1 MLQLQQLQ
9 LTHFRNYVQHT
20 FQFEQNIIGICG
32 SNGVGKTNLIDA
44 IYYLSFSKSY
54 FSRTDASNVNNQL
67 QGFRISGD
75 YELNKKQINTTCILR
90 ENNKKEFLYNNEEY
104 AKLSEHIGKLPCVMI
119 APDDVEL
126 ISGTA
131 DLRRKFIDVIISQ
144 FNKDYL
150 SAIIKYNQLLL
161 QRNAILKK
169 YPHQYD
175 ESLFNIITDQLV
187 KSGSFIFSVREEF
200 LKIFLPKVIKNY
212 HLIAETEEN
221 LIANYQSQINN
232 KNFSDLLK
240 ANAGND
246 FNLQRTTIGI
256 HKDDIE
262 FILNNNKFKTI
273 ASQGQRK
280 SLLFALKLTEWQTL
294 QEQKGFYPI
303 LLLDDVFEKLDEHR
317 MKNLLHMVALHQSTQ
332 IFITDTHIERLE
344 HHLKSLQK
352 EYQIIQ
358 LSSN

>member
-9 LTHFRNYVQHT
+9 LTHFRNYVQQT

-32 SNGVGKTNLIDA
+32 LNGVGKTNLIDA

-54 FSRTDASNVNNQL
+54 FSRTDASNVNHSL
-67 QGFRISGD
+67 QGFRIVGN
-75 YELNKKQINTTCILR
+75 YLLNNNTINTTCILR
-90 ENNKKEFLYNNEEY
+90 ETNKKEFLFNNEEY
-104 AKLSEHIGKLPCVMI
+104 PKLSEHIGKIPCVMI

-126 ISGTA
+126 ISGSS
-131 DLRRKFIDVIISQ
+131 DLRRKFLDVIISQ
-144 FNKDYL
+144 FNKEYL

-161 QRNAILKK
+161 QRNSILKK
-169 YPHQYD
+169 YPQQYD
-175 ESLFNIITDQLV
+175 ESLFNILTDQLV
-187 KSGSFIFSVREEF
+187 TCGNIIFKIRAAF
-200 LKIFLPKVIKNY
+200 LKTFLPKVIENY
-212 HLIAETEEN
+212 NLIAETKEV
-221 LIANYQSQINN
+221 LTANYQSQISN
-232 KNFSDLLK
+232 KNFNDVIK
-240 ANAGND
+240 ANISND
-246 FNLQRTTIGI
+246 FQMQRTTVGT

-262 FILNNNKFKTI
+262 FVLNENKFKII

-294 QEQKGFYPI
+294 KEQKGFYPI

-317 MKNLLHMVALHQSTQ
+317 MKNLLHMVAQHATTQ
-332 IFITDTHIERLE
+332 IFITDTHFERLE
-344 HHLKSLQK
+344 HHLKSLNK

>member
-9 LTHFRNYVQHT
+9 LTHFRNYQLQN
-20 FQFEQNIIGICG
+20 FQFNKNIIGICG
-32 SNGVGKTNLIDA
+32 ANGIGKTNLIDA

-54 FSRTDASNVNNQL
+54 FSRTDASNVHHNL
-67 QGFRISGD
+67 LGFRISGD
-75 YELNKKQINTTCILR
+75 YLLNEQSTNTTCIVR
-90 ENNKKEFLYNNEEY
+90 ENNKKEFYFNKEEY
-104 AKLSEHIGKLPCVMI
+104 SKFSEHIGKIPCVMI

-131 DLRRKFIDVIISQ
+131 ELRRKFIDVIISQ
-144 FNKDYL
+144 INKEYL
-150 SAIIKYNQLLL
+150 NTIIKYNQLLL
-161 QRNAILKK
+161 QRNSILKK

-175 ESLFNIITDQLV
+175 ETLFTIITDQLI
-187 KSGSFIFSVREEF
+187 KSGDQIFKTRQIF
-200 LKIFLPKVIKNY
+200 LSAFLPKVITNY
-212 HLIAETEEN
+212 QFIAENDEN
-221 LIANYQSQINN
+221 INAEYNSQLHQQPF
-232 KNFSDLLK
+232 KDLLK
-240 ANAGND
+240 ANQSND
-246 FNLQRTTIGI
+246 FQLQRTTVGT

-262 FILNNNKFKTI
+262 FLLNDVKFKTI

-294 QEQKGFYPI
+294 NEHKGYYPI

-317 MKNLLHMVALHQSTQ
+317 MQNLLHMVTKHQATQ
-332 IFITDTHIERLE
+332 IFITDTHFERLE
-344 HHLKSLQK
+344 THLKSLDQ

>member
-1 MLQLQQLQ
+1 MLQLQELQ
-9 LTHFRNYVQHT
+9 LTHFRNYVSQI
-20 FQFEQNIIGICG
+20 FQFEKNIIGICG
-32 SNGVGKTNLIDA
+32 ANGVGKTNLIDA

-54 FSRTDASNVNNQL
+54 FSRTDASNVNHSL
-67 QGFRISGD
+67 QGFRITGN
-75 YELNKKQINTTCILR
+75 YELNQKPIVTTCILR
-90 ENNKKEFLYNNEEY
+90 ETNKKEFLFNNEEY
-104 AKLSEHIGKLPCVMI
+104 PKLSEHIGKLPCVMI

-126 ISGTA
+126 ISGSA
-131 DLRRKFIDVIISQ
+131 DLRRKFLDVIISQ

-161 QRNAILKK
+161 QRNSMLKK

-175 ESLFNIITDQLV
+175 ESLFNIITEQLII
-187 KSGSFIFSVREEF
+187 SGNFIYNIRESFLQS
-200 LKIFLPKVIKNY
+200 FLPKVIENY
-212 HLIAETEEN
+212 HLIAETTEK
-221 LIANYQSQINN
+221 LQANYQSQLLN
-232 KNFSDLLK
+232 KNLKELLK
-240 ANAGND
+240 DNTSND
-246 FNLQRTTIGI
+246 FQVQRTTVGT

-262 FILNNNKFKTI
+262 FVLNENKFKTI

-294 QEQKGFYPI
+294 KEQKGFYPI

-317 MKNLLHMVALHQSTQ
+317 MKNLLHMVAQHATTQ
-332 IFITDTHIERLE
+332 IFITDTHFERLE
-344 HHLKSLQK
+344 HHLKSLNK